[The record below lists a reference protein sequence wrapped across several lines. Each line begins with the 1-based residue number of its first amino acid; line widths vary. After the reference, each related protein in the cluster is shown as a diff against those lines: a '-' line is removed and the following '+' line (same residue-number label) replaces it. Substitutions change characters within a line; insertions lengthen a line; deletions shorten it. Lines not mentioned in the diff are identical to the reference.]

1 MADLSS
7 SFASHAFI
15 KANPR
20 AHVAMAKAEIESQ
33 LWLIDP
39 KNEKELIEAMAKE
52 TEGYS
57 KLVLWHS
64 MYGKYPE
71 EIGGQAIRDFH
82 PVMYTDDVKRLLK
95 DVSDFLWSIK
105 VTSQPLPADAIV
117 QEPLLQAAKE
127 LNVKLPMEGGF
138 ITARPL
144 EKSPYY
150 EAKSLEG
157 VPPVVKK

>member
-1 MADLSS
+1 
-7 SFASHAFI
+7 
-15 KANPR
+15 
-20 AHVAMAKAEIESQ
+20 MAKAEIESQ
-33 LWLIDP
+33 MWLIDP
-39 KNEKELIEAMAKE
+39 KHEQELIEFMSKE

-64 MYGKYPE
+64 MYGKYPD

-82 PVMYTDDVKRLLK
+82 PVVYTDDVKRLFR

-105 VTSQPLPADAIV
+105 VTSQQLPPDSFLE
-117 QEPLLQAAKE
+117 EPLAVAAKE
-127 LNVKLPMEGGF
+127 LGVKLPLDGGF
-138 ITARPL
+138 ITARPI

-150 EAKSLEG
+150 DAKALEG